1 MCASVRACVR
11 PSVWDIIQKNKRDLK
26 RESSRESLREEQLQ
40 ASRQASKQLG
50 KQASKQ
56 ASTRKAFSLSH
67 ALEGL
72 VSKPIRPFFKT
83 MSMKKSSF

>member
-40 ASRQASKQLG
+40 ASRQASKQ
-50 KQASKQ
+50 
-56 ASTRKAFSLSH
+56 ASTRKAFSRSH

-72 VSKPIRPFFKT
+72 VFTWIISCFVLAVYKDVLLVLL
-83 MSMKKSSF
+83 